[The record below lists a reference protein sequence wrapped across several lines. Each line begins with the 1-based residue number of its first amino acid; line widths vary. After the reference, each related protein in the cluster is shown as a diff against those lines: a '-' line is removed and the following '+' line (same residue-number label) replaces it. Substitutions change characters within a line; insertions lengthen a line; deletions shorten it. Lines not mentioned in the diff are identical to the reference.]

1 MKYYRLRD
9 DINFSKRWY
18 LGDIQHVDNWLY
30 RDPSVEFMEPGRG
43 RLEVY
48 QDGDEMDFTLTER
61 YAVPIVSKKFFEALA
76 GLEEI
81 DKPYHHVIFNQVD
94 IVERPSLETYFVMVI
109 ETQQDC
115 VDESKS
121 DFKKFEV
128 DDQVRPDLAGQYSA
142 FFNLVI
148 DPSKTDGRHIFRVKK
163 HLGAI
168 IVSEEVKNRLELSG
182 ITGAI
187 FENVNGEQNQ

>member
-30 RDPSVEFMEPGRG
+30 RDPPVEFMEPGRG
-43 RLEVY
+43 HIEVY
-48 QDGDEMDFTLTER
+48 QSGEEMDFTLTER
-61 YAVPIVSKKFFEALA
+61 YAVPIVSKKFFEALV

-81 DKPYHHVIFNQVD
+81 DKPYRHVVFNQVD
-94 IVERPSLETYFVMVI
+94 IVDRPSLETYFAMVI

-121 DFKKFEV
+121 DFKKYEV
-128 DDQVRPDLAGQYSA
+128 DDPVRPDLAGQYSV

-148 DPSKTDGRHIFRVKK
+148 DPFKTDGKHIFRVEK

-168 IVSEEVKNRLELSG
+168 IVSEEVKNRLEAAG
-182 ITGAI
+182 ITGVL
-187 FENVNGEQNQ
+187 FESVNK